1 MAPLPLGCLEAELK
15 PVQRGLYVLQP
26 LWSLVNRMGLACAGH
41 TSRAFCSSKQT
52 CCWILAQPG
61 SKGENATIEEN
72 ILSFYFQ
79 LFMNFGKTNKKKS
92 TNAGPTVVGAK
103 GSKSSRPNKEK
114 NWLQWLIMILCL
126 GAFPTWTQYS
136 VCEGGARG
144 YPEVLSHLS
153 YSHPSSHFSL

>member
-1 MAPLPLGCLEAELK
+1 MPYSLSDDLWIGWGL
-15 PVQRGLYVLQP
+15 PVQGTPYQQGFLFQQTNLLLHRGPAREQGRKCNHWRKYFVFLF
-26 LWSLVNRMGLACAGH
+26 LVIH
-41 TSRAFCSSKQT
+41 EF
-52 CCWILAQPG
+52 W
-61 SKGENATIEEN
+61 EN
-72 ILSFYFQ
+72 
-79 LFMNFGKTNKKKS
+79 KPKKKKS
-92 TNAGPTVVGAK
+92 TNTGPTVVGAK

-114 NWLQWLIMILCL
+114 FCMQWLIMILCL